1 MEKQVGQH
9 LDYTHGER
17 MDALAI
23 KEKKEQE
30 KKLSNYLMEISNPGQ
45 KMYAEL
51 GGMLYGPSHSQ
62 GGIPIEAEG
71 GEFII
76 RKDAISNDS
85 VRTYTGTNKQ
95 IAEQINKNIYG

>member
-1 MEKQVGQH
+1 MQ
-9 LDYTHGER
+9 
-17 MDALAI
+17 
-23 KEKKEQE
+23 
-30 KKLSNYLMEISNPGQ
+30 ISNPGQ

-51 GGMLYGPSHSQ
+51 GGMLYGPSHDE

-76 RKDAISNDS
+76 RKDAIKNNK